1 LEGGA
6 GNIAWHL
13 DGVYRESNDV
23 EVPGFAINPASVDIT
38 DDEELEELLE
48 SRGRLANSN
57 TRASVKTAGASW
69 IFDEGYIG
77 FSINRLENEY
87 GIPGH
92 DDGHE
97 EEEGEEEH
105 EGIEAHGEEG
115 GVRIVMEQDRADIE
129 MEIPLSGWFNELHG
143 RLTSVDY
150 QHAEVEPSGEIGT
163 LFEQDGIEGRFVLH
177 LARSE
182 TREGV
187 FGAQFSHRDFS
198 AIGEEAF
205 IPSTDID
212 STALFTLHS
221 IDRGELTYEFGL
233 RGERQSLAQNR
244 GACDVDN
251 TTWSGSTAAIWRFS
265 EQSNLLFSVA
275 HSQRSAT
282 VEELFSNIDT
292 ACNELPSDL
301 FVEHAATQRLEIG
314 MPDADV
320 ESSTNFEIG
329 IRKHLGEV
337 RGEVNLYYND
347 ISDYIF
353 LNDTGVFLNDV
364 EISRYQQS
372 DALFYGMEVEVNFPL
387 RRSGDHLTEVSL
399 FGDYVRA
406 EFDSQGNVPRIPPL
420 SAGVELRHSHV
431 NWQTKLRWTEVQNQ
445 SDTGFNETRTGGY
458 SLVNYYADYHIPFG
472 NSETLLFFKV
482 NNLLDEEIRHHTS
495 LLKDLAPAPGR
506 SIEVGLR
513 LEF

>member
-1 LEGGA
+1 
-6 GNIAWHL
+6 
-13 DGVYRESNDV
+13 
-23 EVPGFAINPASVDIT
+23 
-38 DDEELEELLE
+38 
-48 SRGRLANSN
+48 
-57 TRASVKTAGASW
+57 
-69 IFDEGYIG
+69 
-77 FSINRLENEY
+77 
-87 GIPGH
+87 
-92 DDGHE
+92 
-97 EEEGEEEH
+97 
-105 EGIEAHGEEG
+105 
-115 GVRIVMEQDRADIE
+115 
-129 MEIPLSGWFNELHG
+129 
-143 RLTSVDY
+143 
-150 QHAEVEPSGEIGT
+150 
-163 LFEQDGIEGRFVLH
+163 
-177 LARSE
+177 
-182 TREGV
+182 
-187 FGAQFSHRDFS
+187 
-198 AIGEEAF
+198 
-205 IPSTDID
+205 
-212 STALFTLHS
+212 
-221 IDRGELTYEFGL
+221 
-233 RGERQSLAQNR
+233 
-244 GACDVDN
+244 
-251 TTWSGSTAAIWRFS
+251 
-265 EQSNLLFSVA
+265 
-275 HSQRSAT
+275 
-282 VEELFSNIDT
+282 
-292 ACNELPSDL
+292 
-301 FVEHAATQRLEIG
+301 